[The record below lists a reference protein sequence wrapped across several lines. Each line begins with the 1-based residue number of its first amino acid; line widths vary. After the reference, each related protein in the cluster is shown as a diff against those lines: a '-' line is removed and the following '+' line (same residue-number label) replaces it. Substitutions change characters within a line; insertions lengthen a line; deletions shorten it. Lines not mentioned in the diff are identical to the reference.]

1 MRFSKVNAFNLVKLM
16 HDRFKSAE
24 VNGLFVIYSFL
35 LIIKSNVK
43 AVDA

>member
-1 MRFSKVNAFNLVKLM
+1 MNEFNLIKLM

-24 VNGLFVIYSFL
+24 FKGSFVIYSFL

-43 AVDA
+43 AVDAYRY